1 MLKLLVLYVH
11 LLATCCA
18 LGSLLA
24 TDLRL
29 LGRLLHKPSRIGPPN
44 GYVTRLVGVSLV
56 VLVASGLGLIA
67 FGLQERADL
76 LHNPKLQAKLLL
88 VGLLCANGW
97 VLHRHTF
104 RKLAKKRPPRGLL
117 ARLMLAVPVAL
128 SNSLWLYIAF
138 LGIARP
144 WNFSRSLAEVLA
156 IGAAVFGLALAGVVI
171 GLARS
176 FTAAPAPARRSRW
189 RPTQQLHV
197 RPSSFR
203 P

>member
-1 MLKLLVLYVH
+1 VLKLLVLYVH

-29 LGRLLHKPSRIGPPN
+29 LGRLLHQPSRIGPPN
-44 GYVTRLVGVSLV
+44 GYVTRLVGVSLA
-56 VLVASGLGLIA
+56 VLVASGLALIA

-104 RKLAKKRPPRGLL
+104 RKLAKKRPPKGLV
-117 ARLMLAVPVAL
+117 ARLKLAVPVAL

-144 WNFSRSLAEVLA
+144 WNFSLPLTQVLA
-156 IGAAVFGLALAGVVI
+156 IGAAVFGLALAGVAVA
-171 GLARS
+171 LARS
-176 FTAAPAPARRSRW
+176 FTAALPRSGRTRW
-189 RPTQQLHV
+189 RLTRQMHAP
-197 RPSSFR
+197 PSTLQ